1 MILGNM
7 GVIRSRTF
15 INTNAF
21 EYAEVGIFQ
30 RAFSPVMLLCPWE
43 TPEKQDGWYDSHLR
57 DFRIEILPG
66 LLLVRSMIE
75 RRTQDFYLG
84 STLMTRSTG
93 IYLHRYI
100 HTYTEMYLCEFFCQT
115 KHPVSCTWWPHSC
128 LVCRYIPIAWRNV
141 WPIEALSKSLLSKS
155 SRPSS
160 YMTSAFAT
168 LVPPIPLIKYQQIP
182 GPGKIL
188 KTPFSCL

>member
-1 MILGNM
+1 MQKLGFFKGLSPQSCCSALGKPLKNKTGDMIPIWEILGL
-7 GVIRSRTF
+7 RS
-15 INTNAF
+15 
-21 EYAEVGIFQ
+21 
-30 RAFSPVMLLCPWE
+30 S
-43 TPEKQDGWYDSHLR
+43 
-57 DFRIEILPG
+57 PG